1 MPPTMADEKENGSS
15 TPVLES
21 TETDAIEVKVET
33 PTVSDEQWRAMRT
46 VIEALVN
53 YRDAE

>member
-1 MPPTMADEKENGSS
+1 MDDSRENGSA

-21 TETDAIEVKVET
+21 TETDVVEVKEEA
-33 PTVSDEQWRAMRT
+33 PTVTDEQWRAMKA

>member
-1 MPPTMADEKENGSS
+1 MADEKENGSS

-21 TETDAIEVKVET
+21 TETDAIEVKVEA
-33 PTVSDEQWRAMRT
+33 PTVNDGQWRAMRT